1 MGRDV
6 IVVTSVIPA
15 LAEAEDD
22 VLTAQLLLCILQQGD
37 QAETGKERLPKIN
50 SHQYQEYSMNQRKS
64 SAVKCSVCYQYIK
77 AGDFRP
83 TVLN

>member
-22 VLTAQLLLCILQQGD
+22 VLAAQLLLCILQQGD
-37 QAETGKERLPKIN
+37 QAETGKERLPK
-50 SHQYQEYSMNQRKS
+50 NQQSPIPR
-64 SAVKCSVCYQYIK
+64 
-77 AGDFRP
+77 
-83 TVLN
+83 VLNEPEDIKCREVQ

>member
-22 VLTAQLLLCILQQGD
+22 VLAAQLLLCILQKGD
-37 QAETGKERLPKIN
+37 QAETGKERLPRVFNEPEKIN
-50 SHQYQEYSMNQRKS
+50 SHQ
-64 SAVKCSVCYQYIK
+64 VC
-77 AGDFRP
+77 
-83 TVLN
+83 